1 METRGAMNFEPRIT
15 QMGTD
20 EDRGMQGCAWTS
32 HAGAVLPHPFASE
45 LARDCENT
53 SLILLRK
60 WPCFDQKTF

>member
-1 METRGAMNFEPRIT
+1 
-15 QMGTD
+15 MGTD

-60 WPCFDQKTF
+60 WPCFAQKTF